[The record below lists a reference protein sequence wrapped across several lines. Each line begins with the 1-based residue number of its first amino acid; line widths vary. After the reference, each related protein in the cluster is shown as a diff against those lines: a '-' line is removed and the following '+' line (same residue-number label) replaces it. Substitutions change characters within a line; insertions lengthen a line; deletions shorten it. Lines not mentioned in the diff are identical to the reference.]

1 VFAVLKALVLLGG
14 VVLSQVQ
21 AGASASDRLSAASEP
36 SADWE
41 LAAKVRRLVRQLD
54 APQLR
59 EREKAEAELLSLGAA
74 VLDLL
79 PKEFDPTKP
88 EIEQRVGRIR
98 QKLQH
103 LASTASLEASMVTLQ
118 GKLPLSK
125 VLAAIQEQTGNAL
138 LDARKEVVPEPP
150 DPVLEIAFA
159 KTPFWKA
166 LDAVLDQARLG
177 VYPYGDE
184 RAIKVLPLLRPQPAR
199 APRAAYSGPFRFEA
213 TRVLAQRDL
222 RLGTGALR
230 VELEIAW
237 EPRLAP
243 ITLQQKMSEV
253 RAFDETGKPLPV
265 QIEDADRE
273 IPVEPDRIAKEIAIF
288 LELPPRAVKQIA
300 RLQGTLHA
308 LVPGKIETFRFG
320 DLAQAKNVEKRVAGA
335 TVTLEGVRKNKKIWE
350 VSTRVRF
357 DEASGALASHR
368 TWISANPAYLEDK
381 SGKHIQGNAETT
393 KQTANEVGVL
403 YLFYVED
410 PIENYSFVYQTP
422 GMIFSVPFEY
432 DLRAIELP

>member
-1 VFAVLKALVLLGG
+1 VLLGG
-14 VVLSQVQ
+14 VVLSQLL
-21 AGASASDRLSAASEP
+21 AGAGAAPLAASETA
-36 SADWE
+36 ADPE

-74 VLDLL
+74 ILDLL

-98 QKLQH
+98 QTLQRV
-103 LASTASLEASMVTLQ
+103 ASTASLEAGMVTLE

-125 VLAAIQEQTGNAL
+125 ILAAIQAQTGNPI
-138 LDARKEVVPEPP
+138 LDARKEAGPEPP
-150 DPVLEIAFA
+150 DPVLDIAFA

-166 LDAVLDQARLG
+166 LDTVLDQARLG
-177 VYPYGDE
+177 VYPYGEE
-184 RAIKVLPLLRPQPAR
+184 RAVKVIPLLRPQPSR
-199 APRAAYSGPFRFEA
+199 ASRAAYRGPFRFEA

-222 RLGTGALR
+222 RLGTGTLR

-243 ITLQQKMSEV
+243 ITLQQKMSEI
-253 RAFDETGKPLPV
+253 RAFDETGKRLPV
-265 QIEDADRE
+265 QVEDADRE
-273 IPVEPDRIAKEIAIF
+273 IPVEPERIAKEIAIP
-288 LELPPRAVKQIA
+288 LELPPRGVQQIA

-320 DLAQAKNVEKRVAGA
+320 DLAKAKNVEKRVAGV

-350 VSTRVRF
+350 IATLVRF

-381 SGKHIQGNAETT
+381 AGKQIQGNAETT

-403 YLFYVED
+403 YLFYVEE

-422 GMIFSVPFEY
+422 GMIFSAPFEY
-432 DLRAIELP
+432 ELRGIDLP